1 VLEGDVMVGGFRLKE
16 SLDELNRRTTK
27 AGEDLKDAYN
37 QLRRGGAPGSSEPSS
52 SVATDNGGIPGIT
65 GDVRFKP
72 TERFDRQRTR
82 DTREVFKNRIPTLE
96 VNEVT
101 PQEALEIIVNEPAI
115 RITPELMEVI
125 NDPSMMMTRGGELT
139 RRISNDLSR
148 QFELQNVL
156 PGKKKRKVSKYQKEF
171 GRQLKILKKK
181 FPRTKI
187 QNLMKRAHTATRK
200 ALKKK

>member
-1 VLEGDVMVGGFRLKE
+1 MVGGFQLKE
-16 SLDELNRRTTK
+16 SLDKLNKRVTK
-27 AGEDLKDAYN
+27 AGEDLKETYN
-37 QLRRGGAPGSSEPSS
+37 QLRRGGAPGPSQSTSS
-52 SVATDNGGIPGIT
+52 SSTADFPEFT

-72 TERFDRQRTR
+72 TEPFVSPRFKPTEPFKQT
-82 DTREVFKNRIPTLE
+82 TPKIKEVTN
-96 VNEVT
+96 VT

-171 GRQLKILKKK
+171 GRQLKLLKKK

>member
-1 VLEGDVMVGGFRLKE
+1 MAPTP
-16 SLDELNRRTTK
+16 SLRELNERVSQ
-27 AGEDLKDAYN
+27 AGEDLKETYN
-37 QLRRGGAPGSSEPSS
+37 RLRRGGAPLVPETTSSPGKRGQLETTALPIRTAPENPQS
-52 SVATDNGGIPGIT
+52 GIARGFAQVNRQP
-65 GDVRFKP
+65 RQ
-72 TERFDRQRTR
+72 TEVT
-82 DTREVFKNRIPTLE
+82 
-96 VNEVT
+96 EVT

-125 NDPSMMMTRGGELT
+125 NDPSMMMTRSGELT
-139 RRISNDLSR
+139 RRMTNNLSR

-187 QNLMKRAHTATRK
+187 QNLMKRAHAATRK

>member
-1 VLEGDVMVGGFRLKE
+1 MALPR
-16 SLDELNRRTTK
+16 SLRELNERTTK
-27 AGEDLKDAYN
+27 AGEDLKEFYS
-37 QLRRGGAPGSSEPSS
+37 QLRRGGAPRTSKPTSSSEPSEFP
-52 SVATDNGGIPGIT
+52 VFT

-72 TERFDRQRTR
+72 TEPFVSPRFKPTEPFKPAPVS
-82 DTREVFKNRIPTLE
+82 TPEVQE
-96 VNEVT
+96 VNNVT

-171 GRQLKILKKK
+171 GRQLKILKKR

>member
-16 SLDELNRRTTK
+16 GLDELNERVTK
-27 AGEDLKDAYN
+27 AGEDLKETYN
-37 QLRRGGAPGSSEPSS
+37 QLRRGGAPGSSEPSGS
-52 SVATDNGGIPGIT
+52 TDDGGIPGIT

-82 DTREVFKNRIPTLE
+82 DTREVFKNRIPTPE
-96 VNEVT
+96 VTKVT

-125 NDPSMMMTRGGELT
+125 NDPAMMMTRGGELT

-148 QFELQNVL
+148 QFELQNIV
-156 PGKKKRKVSKYQKEF
+156 PKKKRKISKYQKEF
-171 GRQLKILKKK
+171 GRQLKLLKKK
-181 FPRTKI
+181 FPRTPITK
-187 QNLMKRAHTATRK
+187 LMKRAHAATRK
-200 ALKKK
+200 ALKNKR

>member
-1 VLEGDVMVGGFRLKE
+1 MVGGFRLKE
-16 SLDELNRRTTK
+16 SLDELNRRATK
-27 AGEDLKDAYN
+27 AGEDLKETYN
-37 QLRRGGAPGSSEPSS
+37 QLRRGGAPGASESTS
-52 SVATDNGGIPGIT
+52 TADDGGIPGIT

-82 DTREVFKNRIPTLE
+82 DTREVFKRME

-125 NDPSMMMTRGGELT
+125 NDPTMMMTRSGELT
-139 RRISNDLSR
+139 RRVRNDLSR
-148 QFELQNVL
+148 QFELQNTL
-156 PGKKKRKVSKYQKEF
+156 APKKKRKVSKYQKEF
-171 GRQLKILKKK
+171 GRQLKLLKKK

-200 ALKKK
+200 AMKSKR

>member
-1 VLEGDVMVGGFRLKE
+1 MALPR
-16 SLDELNRRTTK
+16 SLRELNERVTK
-27 AGEDLKDAYN
+27 AGEDLKETYN
-37 QLRRGGAPGSSEPSS
+37 QLRRGGAPSS
-52 SVATDNGGIPGIT
+52 S
-65 GDVRFKP
+65 KP
-72 TERFDRQRTR
+72 TSSSNGKRGQLETTRFITPIIPDTPKSGIARRFAEVDRQPRQT
-82 DTREVFKNRIPTLE
+82 EVT
-96 VNEVT
+96 EVT

-139 RRISNDLSR
+139 RRMSNDLSR
-148 QFELQNVL
+148 QFEIQNVL
-156 PGKKKRKVSKYQKEF
+156 PARRKRKVSKYQREF

-187 QNLMKRAHTATRK
+187 QNLMKRAHAATRK

>member
-1 VLEGDVMVGGFRLKE
+1 MVGGFRLKE

-27 AGEDLKDAYN
+27 AGEDLKETYN
-37 QLRRGGAPGSSEPSS
+37 QLRRGGAPGNSS
-52 SVATDNGGIPGIT
+52 SPTTTDDGGIPGIT

-82 DTREVFKNRIPTLE
+82 DTREVFKPME
-96 VNEVT
+96 VNNVT

-115 RITPELMEVI
+115 RMTPELMEVI
-125 NDPSMMMTRGGELT
+125 NDPSMMMTRSGELT
-139 RRISNDLSR
+139 RRMTNNLSR

-187 QNLMKRAHTATRK
+187 QNLMKRAHAATRK

>member
-1 VLEGDVMVGGFRLKE
+1 MALPR
-16 SLDELNRRTTK
+16 SLRELNERTTK
-27 AGEDLKDAYN
+27 AGEDLKEFYS
-37 QLRRGGAPGSSEPSS
+37 QLRRGGAPRTSKPTSSSEPSEFP
-52 SVATDNGGIPGIT
+52 VFT

-72 TERFDRQRTR
+72 TEPFVSPRFKPTEPFKP
-82 DTREVFKNRIPTLE
+82 TPVSNKPAPISTPEVQE
-96 VNEVT
+96 VNNVT

-156 PGKKKRKVSKYQKEF
+156 PSKKKRKVSKYQREF
-171 GRQLKILKKK
+171 GRQLKMLKKK

-187 QNLMKRAHTATRK
+187 QNLMKRAHAATRK

>member
-1 VLEGDVMVGGFRLKE
+1 MARPR
-16 SLDELNRRTTK
+16 SLRELNERTTK
-27 AGEDLKDAYN
+27 AGEDLKEFYS
-37 QLRRGGAPGSSEPSS
+37 QLRRGGAPRTSKPTSSSEPSEFP
-52 SVATDNGGIPGIT
+52 VFT

-72 TERFDRQRTR
+72 TEPFVSPRFKPTQPFKQATPELM
-82 DTREVFKNRIPTLE
+82 EVTN
-96 VNEVT
+96 VT

-125 NDPSMMMTRGGELT
+125 NDPTMMMTRNGELT

-156 PGKKKRKVSKYQKEF
+156 PRKKRKVSKYQREF

-187 QNLMKRAHTATRK
+187 QNLMKRAHAATRK

>member
-1 VLEGDVMVGGFRLKE
+1 MALPT
-16 SLDELNRRTTK
+16 SLRELNERTTK
-27 AGEDLKDAYN
+27 AGEDLKEFYS
-37 QLRRGGAPGSSEPSS
+37 QLRRGGAPRTSKPTNSSEPSEFP
-52 SVATDNGGIPGIT
+52 VFT

-72 TERFDRQRTR
+72 TEPFVSPRFKPTEPFKPAPVS
-82 DTREVFKNRIPTLE
+82 TPEVQE
-96 VNEVT
+96 VNNVT

-171 GRQLKILKKK
+171 GRQLKMLKKR

>member
-1 VLEGDVMVGGFRLKE
+1 MALPR
-16 SLDELNRRTTK
+16 SLRELNERVTK
-27 AGEDLKDAYN
+27 AGEDLQETYSR
-37 QLRRGGAPGSSEPSS
+37 LRRGGAPLASS
-52 SVATDNGGIPGIT
+52 SVP
-65 GDVRFKP
+65 
-72 TERFDRQRTR
+72 ERDRKRGQLET
-82 DTREVFKNRIPTLE
+82 TREPIRTAPENPQTGIARGFAE
-96 VNEVT
+96 VNRPLRQTEVTEVT

-125 NDPSMMMTRGGELT
+125 NDPTMMMTRGGELT
-139 RRISNDLSR
+139 RRMSNDLSR

-171 GRQLKILKKK
+171 GKQLKMLKKK

-187 QNLMKRAHTATRK
+187 QNLMKRAHRATRK

>member
-1 VLEGDVMVGGFRLKE
+1 MALPR
-16 SLDELNRRTTK
+16 SLRELNERTTK
-27 AGEDLKDAYN
+27 AGEDLKDLYN
-37 QLRRGGAPGSSEPSS
+37 QLRRGGAPSS
-52 SVATDNGGIPGIT
+52 SKPASSPSDDGIPGIS
-65 GDVRFKP
+65 GNPRFVP
-72 TERFDRQRTR
+72 TERFGRQRTR
-82 DTREVFKNRIPTLE
+82 DTREVFKDRIPTPE
-96 VNEVT
+96 VTEVT

-115 RITPELMEVI
+115 RITPQLMEVI
-125 NDPSMMMTRGGELT
+125 NDPSMMMTRSGELT
-139 RRISNDLSR
+139 RRMSNDLSR

-156 PGKKKRKVSKYQKEF
+156 PGKKKRKVSKYQREF

>member
-1 VLEGDVMVGGFRLKE
+1 MAPTP
-16 SLDELNRRTTK
+16 SLRELNRRVSQ
-27 AGEDLKDAYN
+27 AGEDLKETYN
-37 QLRRGGAPGSSEPSS
+37 RLRRGGAPLVPETTSSPDRKRGQLETTRLPTRTAPENPQS
-52 SVATDNGGIPGIT
+52 GIARGFAQVNRQP
-65 GDVRFKP
+65 RQ
-72 TERFDRQRTR
+72 TEVT
-82 DTREVFKNRIPTLE
+82 
-96 VNEVT
+96 EVT

-125 NDPSMMMTRGGELT
+125 NDPSMMMTRSGELT
-139 RRISNDLSR
+139 RRMTNNLSR

-187 QNLMKRAHTATRK
+187 QNLMKRAHAATRK

>member
-1 VLEGDVMVGGFRLKE
+1 MALPT
-16 SLDELNRRTTK
+16 SLRELNERVTK
-27 AGEDLKDAYN
+27 AGEDLKETYN
-37 QLRRGGAPGSSEPSS
+37 QLRRGGAPRDSEPTSS
-52 SVATDNGGIPGIT
+52 SSRRRGQLETTELLIPIIPDTPRSGIAR
-65 GDVRFKP
+65 RFA
-72 TERFDRQRTR
+72 
-82 DTREVFKNRIPTLE
+82 E
-96 VNEVT
+96 VNRQPRQTEVTNVT

-125 NDPSMMMTRGGELT
+125 NDPTMMMTRSGELT
-139 RRISNDLSR
+139 RIMTNDLSR

-156 PGKKKRKVSKYQKEF
+156 PRKKRKVSKYQREF

-187 QNLMKRAHTATRK
+187 QNLMKRAHAATRK

>member
-1 VLEGDVMVGGFRLKE
+1 V
-16 SLDELNRRTTK
+16 T
-27 AGEDLKDAYN
+27 
-37 QLRRGGAPGSSEPSS
+37 
-52 SVATDNGGIPGIT
+52 
-65 GDVRFKP
+65 
-72 TERFDRQRTR
+72 
-82 DTREVFKNRIPTLE
+82 
-96 VNEVT
+96 EVT

-125 NDPSMMMTRGGELT
+125 NDPTMMMTRGGELT
-139 RRISNDLSR
+139 RRMSNDLSR

-171 GRQLKILKKK
+171 GKQLKMLKKK

-187 QNLMKRAHTATRK
+187 QNLMKRAHRATRK